1 MKQDFLRENI
11 PMQEG
16 MAVVERE
23 MEMNDKI
30 KALIDNVEKVIVGKR
45 TIIELIVSAMLAG
58 GHVLIEDVP
67 GVGKTQLVSALA
79 RSCRGEFGRIQMT
92 PDVMPTDVTG
102 FTMIDTVTHESHFK
116 KGAAFCNFL
125 LADEINRSSP
135 KSQSAL
141 LETMEE
147 RQVSVDGTTYELP
160 RPFMVLATQNSVETY
175 GTYHLPEAQMDRFI
189 MKISIGYPSK
199 EAEMDIL
206 LRNENSVSAKMLEHV
221 ITCEEIM
228 ELAEA
233 VKRIHCSDAV
243 RDYIVEIVEATRN
256 ADFIKLGVSP
266 RGSIALYR
274 MAKAYAFVKGRNYVV
289 PDDIK
294 ELAPYVLAHRIIL
307 TPKGKSLVSDSE
319 EAIVRL
325 LQNVIVPVE

>member
-1 MKQDFLRENI
+1 MIERS
-11 PMQEG
+11 
-16 MAVVERE
+16 VELNE
-23 MEMNDKI
+23 KI

-45 TIIELIVSAMLAG
+45 NTIELVVAAMLAG

-79 RSCRGEFGRIQMT
+79 SSCKGEFGRIQMT
-92 PDVMPTDVTG
+92 PDVMPTDITG
-102 FTMIDTVTHESHFK
+102 FTMIDTVTHESQLR
-116 KGAAFCNFL
+116 KGATFCNFL

-147 RQVSVDGTTYELP
+147 RQVSIDGATYALP
-160 RPFMVLATQNSVETY
+160 KPFMVLATQNSVETY

-199 EAEMDIL
+199 AEERAIL
-206 LRNENSVSAKMLEHV
+206 MRNEQNVSPKMLEQV
-221 ITCEEIM
+221 ITCQEIV
-228 ELAEA
+228 ELIEKIKD
-233 VKRIHCSDAV
+233 VHCSDAV
-243 RDYIVEIVEATRN
+243 RDYILELVEATRN

-274 MAKAYAFVKGRNYVV
+274 MAKAYAFVKGREYVI

-294 ELAPYVLAHRIIL
+294 DLAPYVLAHRIIL
-307 TPKGKSLVSDSE
+307 TPKGKSLVADNE
-319 EAIVRL
+319 EAVRRL
-325 LQNVIVPVE
+325 LGSIVVPVE

>member
-1 MKQDFLRENI
+1 MIERT
-11 PMQEG
+11 
-16 MAVVERE
+16 VELNE
-23 MEMNDKI
+23 KI
-30 KALIDNVEKVIVGKR
+30 KALVDNVEKVIVGKR
-45 TIIELIVSAMLAG
+45 NTIELVVAAMLAG

-79 RSCRGEFGRIQMT
+79 SSCKGEFGRIQMT
-92 PDVMPTDVTG
+92 PDVMPTDITG
-102 FTMIDTVTHESHFK
+102 FTMIDTITHESK
-116 KGAAFCNFL
+116 LRKGATFCNFL

-147 RQVSVDGTTYELP
+147 RQVSIDGTTYQLP
-160 RPFMVLATQNSVETY
+160 KPFMVLATQNSVETY

-199 EAEMDIL
+199 AEERAIL
-206 LRNENSVSAKMLEHV
+206 MRNEQNVSPKMLEQV
-221 ITCEEIM
+221 ITCQEIVELTEEM
-228 ELAEA
+228 
-233 VKRIHCSDAV
+233 KKIHCSDAV
-243 RDYIVEIVEATRN
+243 RDYILELVEATRN

-274 MAKAYAFVKGRNYVV
+274 MAKAYAFVKGRTHVI

-294 ELAPYVLAHRIIL
+294 DLAPYVLSHRIIL
-307 TPKGKSLVSDSE
+307 TPKGKSLVTDNE
-319 EAIVRL
+319 EAIRRL
-325 LQNVIVPVE
+325 LGSIVVPVE

>member
-1 MKQDFLRENI
+1 M
-11 PMQEG
+11 
-16 MAVVERE
+16 VERK
-23 MEMNDKI
+23 MEVHDKI
-30 KALIDNVEKVIVGKR
+30 KALVDNVEKVIVGKR
-45 TIIELIVSAMLAG
+45 GTIELIVSAMLAG

-79 RSCRGEFGRIQMT
+79 KSCQGEFGRIQMT

-102 FTMIDTVTHESHFK
+102 FTMIDTQTHESSFR
-116 KGAAFCNFL
+116 KGAVFCNFL

-147 RQVSVDGTTYELP
+147 RQVSIDSVTYELP
-160 RPFMVLATQNSVETY
+160 KPFMVLATQNSVETY

-189 MKISIGYPSK
+189 MKLSIGYPDK
-199 EAEMDIL
+199 AAEMDIL
-206 LRNENSVSAKMLEHV
+206 LRNENNVSSKSLTHV
-221 ITCEEIM
+221 ITCQEIQELMEE
-228 ELAEA
+228 
-233 VKRIHCSDAV
+233 VKKVHCSDAV
-243 RDYIVEIVEATRN
+243 RDYIVEIVESTRC

-274 MAKAYAFVKGRNYVV
+274 MAKAYAFVKGRSFVV

-294 ELAPYVLAHRIIL
+294 DLAPYVLSHRIIL
-307 TPKGKSLVSDSE
+307 TPKGKSMVSDNE
-319 EAIVRL
+319 EAIRRL
-325 LQNVIVPVE
+325 LQNIRVPLE

>member
-1 MKQDFLRENI
+1 MI
-11 PMQEG
+11 
-16 MAVVERE
+16 ER
-23 MEMNDKI
+23 DTKI
-30 KALIDNVEKVIVGKR
+30 NNRIKVLVDNVEKVIVGKR
-45 TIIELIVSAMLAG
+45 HIIELIVSAMLAG

-79 RSCRGEFGRIQMT
+79 KSCQGEFGRIQMT

-102 FTMIDTVTHESHFK
+102 FTMIDTQTHESNFR
-116 KGAAFCNFL
+116 KGAVFCNFL

-147 RQVSVDGTTYELP
+147 RQVSIDAVTYQLP
-160 RPFMVLATQNSVETY
+160 KPFMVLATQNSVETY

-189 MKISIGYPSK
+189 MKISIGYPGK

-206 LRNENSVSAKMLEHV
+206 LRNEKNISAKVLESV
-221 ITCEEIM
+221 ITCQEIVELMEE
-228 ELAEA
+228 
-233 VKRIHCSDAV
+233 VKEVHCSDAI
-243 RDYIVEIVEATRN
+243 RNYIVEIVEATRA

-274 MAKAYAFVKGRNYVV
+274 MAKAYAFVKGRDYVV

-294 ELAPYVLAHRIIL
+294 DLAPYVLSHRIIL
-307 TPKGKSLVSDSE
+307 TPKGKSLVSDNE
-319 EAIVRL
+319 EAIRRL
-325 LQNVIVPVE
+325 LQNVMVPVE